1 MLVII
6 SIFNNSEDY
15 IERYF
20 QQVKE
25 FNPYLILLEG
35 DSTDNTYSMLQE
47 RIKQFD
53 GILLK
58 RDKGKVYDSVIDK
71 RRFKQLADLW
81 NELLDLIPEEATKVC
96 LIESDL
102 IWQPSDLSFLLELVE
117 DYNFV
122 CPYIIRDNKFYDIW
136 GYRYLNK
143 IGFEQDLGSL
153 ANQIE
158 QLHSAGSFLVMQ
170 ADIARQN
177 RISEK
182 NAVVGFCESAKE
194 DLFCIPIYVWHP

>member
-96 LIESDL
+96 
-102 IWQPSDLSFLLELVE
+102 
-117 DYNFV
+117 
-122 CPYIIRDNKFYDIW
+122 
-136 GYRYLNK
+136 
-143 IGFEQDLGSL
+143 
-153 ANQIE
+153 
-158 QLHSAGSFLVMQ
+158 
-170 ADIARQN
+170 
-177 RISEK
+177 
-182 NAVVGFCESAKE
+182 
-194 DLFCIPIYVWHP
+194 